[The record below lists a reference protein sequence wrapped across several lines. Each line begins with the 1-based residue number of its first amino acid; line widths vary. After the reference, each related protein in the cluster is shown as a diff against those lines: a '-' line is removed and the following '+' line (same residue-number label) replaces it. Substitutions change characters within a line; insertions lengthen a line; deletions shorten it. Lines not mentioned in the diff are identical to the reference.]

1 MFVKLRLAFCSRAL
15 LMNVSLNFRLFRDAV
30 IILSILGGIKA
41 LFGGSSAYEK
51 VSAKS
56 LSELSAKAISGRT
69 VDFAS
74 FKGKPVLVVNVAS
87 K

>member
-1 MFVKLRLAFCSRAL
+1 MMPKFLKD
-15 LMNVSLNFRLFRDAV
+15 LFPNLEKPDF
-30 IILSILGGIKA
+30 GA
-41 LFGGSSAYEK
+41 LFGGGGGDEE

>member
-1 MFVKLRLAFCSRAL
+1 MMPKFLKELFPNLEKPDDPLGFVK
-15 LMNVSLNFRLFRDAV
+15 
-30 IILSILGGIKA
+30 G
-41 LFGGSSAYEK
+41 LFGGGGGDEE